1 MARRMPPW
9 SYWTRLS
16 CGGRESVRP
25 ARVKAWSGARET
37 CASGA
42 LKRWVDGGEAQMSE
56 LGGAV
61 MVKVSGG
68 GGALVDDMLEGI

>member
-9 SYWTRLS
+9 SYWTRFS
-16 CGGRESVRP
+16 CEGGRESVRP
-25 ARVKAWSGARET
+25 TRVKAWSGPRVA

-42 LKRWVDGGEAQMSE
+42 LKRRVDGGAAQMSVF
-56 LGGAV
+56 GGAV

-68 GGALVDDMLEGI
+68 VLVGGIVGGI